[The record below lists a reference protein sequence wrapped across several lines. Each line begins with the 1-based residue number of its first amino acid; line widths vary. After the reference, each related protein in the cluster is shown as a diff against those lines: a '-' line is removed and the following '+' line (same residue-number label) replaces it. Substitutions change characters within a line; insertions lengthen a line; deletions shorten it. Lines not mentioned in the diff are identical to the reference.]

1 MSQANHAQN
10 MPPVDSVAFCRLRE
24 DHKVHGIQSAFF
36 KPQIAIPRPIG
47 RGVAW
52 DNHFHIAVLLATQNR
67 RSGRRGLGREPRIW
81 SSKGC
86 GLSQVEC
93 KQRWSPSEKFWHRL
107 NTWVH
112 FHYKDSCY
120 RPLWQLAPIVWCVN
134 LTAKIYHCL
143 AGESS
148 EMGRS
153 SLFAVLPGCF
163 SAVLLASPRNRWPTL
178 TILEL

>member
-10 MPPVDSVAFCRLRE
+10 MPPVDSVAFCGLRE

-47 RGVAW
+47 RGVVW

-93 KQRWSPSEKFWHRL
+93 KRRWTLAQHLGSFPLQRQLLSATLATRSHRL
-107 NTWVH
+107 MRQS
-112 FHYKDSCY
+112 YSE
-120 RPLWQLAPIVWCVN
+120 N
-134 LTAKIYHCL
+134 L
-143 AGESS
+143 S
-148 EMGRS
+148 
-153 SLFAVLPGCF
+153 LPGRWEQRRKALF
-163 SAVLLASPRNRWPTL
+163 WGRQWSRSLGPINQWWYFDRRVDFILLL
-178 TILEL
+178 C